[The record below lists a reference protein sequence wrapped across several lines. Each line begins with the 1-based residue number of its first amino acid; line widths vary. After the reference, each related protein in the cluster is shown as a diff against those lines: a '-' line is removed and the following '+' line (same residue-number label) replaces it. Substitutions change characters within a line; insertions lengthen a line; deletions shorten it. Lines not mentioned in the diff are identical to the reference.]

1 MCSLHHFYS
10 FPLVTLRAADDS
22 EQNENESISHSVSE
36 NSKMHS
42 LMPWASENTHKN
54 QPIQCFS
61 CQSYT
66 EVSSDSEFYELS
78 LIPIP
83 EVHLLNTS
91 LMTVESMVEYFYAT
105 KM

>member
-1 MCSLHHFYS
+1 
-10 FPLVTLRAADDS
+10 
-22 EQNENESISHSVSE
+22 
-36 NSKMHS
+36 
-42 LMPWASENTHKN
+42 MPWASKNTLKN
-54 QPIQCFS
+54 QPIQRFS

-83 EVHLLNTS
+83 EVDLLNRS
-91 LMTVESMVEYFYAT
+91 LMTLGSMVEYFYAT